1 KNHKGANYNFKLSNF
16 HGEVIPEK
24 SRVKVCGYRLC
35 DLHGGKGLLNSR
47 LFLYNQLKKDQV
59 ALIFKKKEEGKEW
72 KELRYKTT
80 RDLYND
86 LLRAEEKGDTDTPSA
101 ASASALASQ
110 QDEMR
115 EMMRKMYESGDPET
129 KRMMAQTFAQT
140 QDAKNGMGGMPGLPG
155 MGGMGGMG
163 GMMDPFGFMSG
174 HGGHDHDHG
183 SGGHGHSH

>member
-1 KNHKGANYNFKLSNF
+1 MILLS
-16 HGEVIPEK
+16 
-24 SRVKVCGYRLC
+24 L
-35 DLHGGKGLLNSR
+35 
-47 LFLYNQLKKDQV
+47 
-59 ALIFKKKEEGKEW
+59 
-72 KELRYKTT
+72 
-80 RDLYND
+80 
-86 LLRAEEKGDTDTPSA
+86 KGDTDTPSA
-101 ASASALASQ
+101 ANVSALASQ

-115 EMMRKMYESGDPET
+115 EMMRKMYENGDPET

-155 MGGMGGMG
+155 MGGLG